1 MGDRNTEIKVIS
13 IQTFKRF
20 RRCLQAN
27 DCPKTQE

>member
-13 IQTFKRF
+13 RQTFKRF

-27 DCPKTQE
+27 DSRKAEE